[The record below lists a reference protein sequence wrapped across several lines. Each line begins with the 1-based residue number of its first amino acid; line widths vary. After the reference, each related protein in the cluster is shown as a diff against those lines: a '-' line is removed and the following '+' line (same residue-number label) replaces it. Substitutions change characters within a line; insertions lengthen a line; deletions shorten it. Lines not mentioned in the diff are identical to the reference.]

1 MSQLNY
7 QLIVHYKFVTLACF
21 LLCLGFTAQASGE
34 KSQSTDEFFALPIEL
49 EFDSGATNG
58 DATFLKF
65 APLYKFSLNENWSL
79 INLNLLLLAD
89 APAGVP
95 GSPGNP
101 SPEPEEMGDDKTFGL
116 GDLTHISVFT
126 PTPTGSFIYGF
137 GFITTIPTATDSAL
151 GSDKWSLGPAFRVVY
166 RDGPWNLGLI
176 GGNQWS
182 YAGDSDRGDINQL
195 ILRGAF
201 RRKLANNWY
210 LVSAPVI
217 TANWKAKSGQTWLLP
232 LGGGIGKVVGPDSS
246 PWAISVQGYSNV
258 VKPDGAP
265 DWSIRFAIIAPI
277 PAGMFNR

>member
-1 MSQLNY
+1 VN
-7 QLIVHYKFVTLACF
+7 ACF
-21 LLCLGFTAQASGE
+21 ARILLCLGLALTAQASSGE
-34 KSQSTDEFFALPIEL
+34 TPPRAKEFFTLPIEL
-49 EFDSGATNG
+49 DFDSGATNG
-58 DATFLKF
+58 NATILKF
-65 APLYKFSLNENWSL
+65 APLYKFSLNENWSM
-79 INLNLLLLAD
+79 INLNLLILAD
-89 APAGVP
+89 APGGVP
-95 GSPGNP
+95 GFPGNP
-101 SPEPEEMGDDKTFGL
+101 SPEATNDKTFGV

-126 PTPTGSFIYGF
+126 PTPSGSFIYGI
-137 GFITTIPTATDSAL
+137 GFITTIPIATDNAL

-176 GGNQWS
+176 AGNQWS
-182 YAGDSDRGDINQL
+182 YAGNSDRGDINQL

-201 RRKLANNWY
+201 RHQLANNWY

-232 LGGGIGKVVGPDSS
+232 LGGGIGKVVGRDSS

-277 PAGMFNR
+277 PTGIFIR

>member
-1 MSQLNY
+1 VLPKS
-7 QLIVHYKFVTLACF
+7 VSLACC
-21 LLCLGFTAQASGE
+21 LLCLVFTAQASGDGLL
-34 KSQSTDEFFALPIEL
+34 STENFYALPIEL

-65 APLYKFSLNENWSL
+65 TPLYKLSLSESWSL

-95 GSPGNP
+95 GSLGNP
-101 SPEPEEMGDDKTFGL
+101 SPEMGDDKTFGL

-126 PTPTGSFIYGF
+126 PTPNGSFIYGI

-151 GSDKWSLGPAFRVVY
+151 GSEKWSLGPAFRVVY
-166 RDGPWNLGLI
+166 REGPWNLGLI

-182 YAGDSDRGDINQL
+182 YAGDGDRGDINQL
-195 ILRGAF
+195 VLRGAF
-201 RRKLANNWY
+201 RRQLANNWY
-210 LVSAPVI
+210 LVSAPAI

-232 LGGGIGKVVGPDSS
+232 LGGGIGKVVGPGST

-265 DWSIRFAIIAPI
+265 DWLIRFAIVAPI
-277 PAGMFNR
+277 PIGLFIR